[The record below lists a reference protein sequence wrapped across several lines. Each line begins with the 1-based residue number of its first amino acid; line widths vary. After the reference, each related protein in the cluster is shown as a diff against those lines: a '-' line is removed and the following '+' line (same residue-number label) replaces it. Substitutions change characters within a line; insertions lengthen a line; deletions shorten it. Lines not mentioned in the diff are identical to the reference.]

1 MAKASSSSRLPG
13 WIWFATPALMI
24 AFIGFLMYLRTVPAG
39 SDLDS
44 VRRDTGR
51 ILQEG
56 IDRAKS
62 EVSDGAVKPAYD
74 FYRLLEE
81 QKVESPYADSKYKS
95 TPKVVPIDPNDPI
108 ELAARNQAIAAGRV
122 AATPA
127 TTSAPTPATAPT
139 TKPTPIQQ
147 PFAQP
152 AQSAQQL
159 ASISRPAAPTAPV
172 APAAAVPAPK
182 ASTAAPA
189 PAASGESFL
198 VQVSSFR
205 TSADADN
212 QRANLLLIGL
222 SAWTSSS
229 VVNGATWYRVYVGPF
244 SDRNSAA
251 RAQST
256 LASHGINAIVV
267 KK

>member
-56 IDRAKS
+56 IDRAKN

-127 TTSAPTPATAPT
+127 TAPAATPASAPT

-147 PFAQP
+147 PIAQP

-159 ASISRPAAPTAPV
+159 ASISRAAAPV
-172 APAAAVPAPK
+172 APAAAPK
-182 ASTAAPA
+182 APAAAPAAPA

-205 TSADADN
+205 TSADAEN